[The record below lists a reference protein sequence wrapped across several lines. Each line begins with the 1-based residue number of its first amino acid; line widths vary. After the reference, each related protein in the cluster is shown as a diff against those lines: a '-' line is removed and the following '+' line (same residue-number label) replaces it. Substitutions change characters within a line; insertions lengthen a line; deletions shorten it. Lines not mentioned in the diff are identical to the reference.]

1 MASSDKGGRK
11 AQPMNKTSRRYLLG
25 GLLLVFVLQ
34 PAVTLAGS
42 MDEEIDYLISA
53 VGKGGCTFIRNGNK
67 FTGRDARAHLQSKR
81 RRNAHIIDSTEE
93 FIEKIAS
100 QSATTG
106 KPYLISCRGENRQN
120 AREWFTAMLAQR
132 RKP

>member
-1 MASSDKGGRK
+1 MSRTLVLILVGLTFELYPLFSFGQVDA
-11 AQPMNKTSRRYLLG
+11 MN
-25 GLLLVFVLQ
+25 
-34 PAVTLAGS
+34 
-42 MDEEIDYLISA
+42 EEIDYLISS

-67 FTGRDARAHLQSKR
+67 YTGKDARAHLKSKR

-100 QSATTG
+100 QSVTSG
-106 KPYLISCRGENRQN
+106 EPYLIRCKGEDQQN
-120 AREWFTAMLAQR
+120 AGAWFTSLLAQR

>member
-1 MASSDKGGRK
+1 MRVDGVTL
-11 AQPMNKTSRRYLLG
+11 MNKILLC

-34 PAVTLAGS
+34 PTVTFADS
-42 MDEEIDYLISA
+42 MNEEIDHLISS
-53 VGKGGCTFIRNGNK
+53 VGTGGCTFIRNGNRL
-67 FTGRDARAHLQSKR
+67 TGRDARAHLKSKR

-100 QSATTG
+100 QSVTSG
-106 KPYLISCRGENRQN
+106 KPYLISCKGANQQN
-120 AREWFTAMLAQR
+120 GREWFTALLAQR